1 MSEEENKAE
10 ASEGKKEEDSN
21 MITDALAPLNSAWDA
36 AGNFLTGDSTMS
48 RLTNLALSAALADS
62 AQPNQEKLGYQGKVD
77 MDLKRVR
84 ERVPMQQ
91 SQNAGRDLGILS
103 LAQPTEE
110 GQDPVYT
117 NKYLSGEER
126 RPGGAGRR
134 YFSDPIMAK
143 RPETE
148 IPTVEEAERTAK
160 RQAMVIGGATEE
172 AALAEYPDPP
182 PPVVEAATGG
192 HLRKYAQG
200 GIAGAHKG
208 YYLGGKTD
216 GMADKV
222 PARIDGNQEARLS
235 DGEFVIPA
243 DVVSHLGN
251 GNSDAGADQLHSM
264 MDGVRKA
271 RTGNPEQGK
280 QINPQNFMPKM
291 AQGGIAQ
298 YADGGS
304 VYKNKPFKNKFPDG
318 DAVVSSTPATTTTT
332 ADVANE
338 AADPTTPVGME
349 TGTESSLSNW
359 VGDYVTQGILEPAAG
374 LGQSGYEAYY
384 GPLTA
389 GTSSLQDQ
397 SFTGI
402 SQLNDPLTG
411 GSVTN
416 QMGTFTPDAATLDPY
431 MNPYTQNVI
440 DRSAADMRRQS
451 QIDALGDKQAM
462 TAAGAF
468 GGSREA
474 LLRSERAN
482 NLNRGIG
489 DMAAAQR
496 AQGFDSAITNA
507 RTGQELANKYG
518 QDILGLQADAGNI
531 QRGVASEGIAA
542 DYEQFREER
551 DFDYKQLQFMHSL
564 LQGLPVAAQ
573 NRAFTEP
580 SDIDKLVQAG
590 VAADD
595 IYKILFGGGDGGGGE
610 SSSDSA
616 GDTIKDAAK
625 DEIKDAVLG
634 D

>member
-10 ASEGKKEEDSN
+10 SSEGKKEEDGN
-21 MITDALAPLNSAWDA
+21 MITDALGSLSSAWDS
-36 AGNFLTGDSTMS
+36 AGNFLTGDGTMS

-110 GQDPVYT
+110 GQAPVYT
-117 NKYLSGEER
+117 NKYLSGEAR

-160 RQAMVIGGATEE
+160 RQAMVLGGATEE

-216 GMADKV
+216 GMADDV
-222 PARIDGNQEARLS
+222 PARIDGRQEARLS

-264 MDGVRKA
+264 MSNVRQA
-271 RTGNPEQGK
+271 RTGNPKQGK
-280 QINPQNFMPKM
+280 EINPQQFMPKM

-304 VYKNKPFKNKFPDG
+304 VYKRQPVRTNFNEEG
-318 DAVVSSTPATTTTT
+318 AVVTPPATTGTPPATG
-332 ADVANE
+332 ADTP
-338 AADPTTPVGME
+338 DPTTPVGME

-402 SQLNDPLTG
+402 SQLNNPLTG

-531 QRGVASEGIAA
+531 QRGIASEGIAA

-564 LQGLPVAAQ
+564 LQGMPLAAQ

-580 SDIDKLVQAG
+580 SDIDKLIQAG
-590 VAADD
+590 VATDD
-595 IYKILFGGGDGGGGE
+595 IYTILFGGGGGGGGE
-610 SSSDSA
+610 SSSGSA
-616 GDTIKDAAK
+616 EDTIKDAAK

>member
-1 MSEEENKAE
+1 MSEEENKAG
-10 ASEGKKEEDSN
+10 AAEGKKEDDGN
-21 MITDALAPLNSAWDA
+21 MITDAFGVLSSAWDS

-148 IPTVEEAERTAK
+148 VPTVAEAEATAK
-160 RQAMVIGGATEE
+160 AQAEE
-172 AALAEYPDPP
+172 LAKKNNPNP
-182 PPVVEAATGG
+182 VEAATGG
-192 HLRKYAQG
+192 HLRKYAHG

-222 PARIDGNQEARLS
+222 PARIDGKQEARLS

-251 GNSDAGADQLHSM
+251 GNSDAGADQLHNM
-264 MDGVRKA
+264 MDNVRKA

-291 AQGGIAQ
+291 AQGGIAR
-298 YADGGS
+298 YAGGGNVNAVQGVNS
-304 VYKNKPFKNKFPDG
+304 RFKNQPYTTNFDG
-318 DAVVSSTPATTTTT
+318 TGGTTTTDTT
-332 ADVANE
+332 ATGTTSTTSS
-338 AADPTTPVGME
+338 DPTTPVGME

-402 SQLNDPLTG
+402 SRLNDPLTG

-440 DRSAADMRRQS
+440 DRTAADMRRQS
-451 QIDALGDKQAM
+451 QIDALSDKQAM

-468 GGSREA
+468 GGSRDA
-474 LLRSERAN
+474 LLRSERAS

-496 AQGFDSAITNA
+496 AQGFDFAVDRA
-507 RTGQELANKYG
+507 KAGQELANKYG

-531 QRGVASEGIAA
+531 QRQIAAEGIAA

-564 LQGLPVAAQ
+564 LQGMPLAAQ

-595 IYKILFGGGDGGGGE
+595 IYTLLFGGSG
-610 SSSDSA
+610 SSGSSA
-616 GDTIKDAAK
+616 GDVV
-625 DEIKDAVLG
+625 KDAVVDAVTGG
-634 D
+634 DED